1 MNTLTEP
8 TLVQTGCSHAVSFST
23 IGGEWTHRPLTC
35 AFLSR
40 ATVISSM
47 DKLRET
53 ERAELAEKLDHQIH
67 NTADKA
73 HYIKKRGGE
82 EP

>member
-1 MNTLTEP
+1 MDTSASIASN
-8 TLVQTGCSHAVSFST
+8 SS
-23 IGGEWTHRPLTC
+23 IC

-53 ERAELAEKLDHQIH
+53 ERAKLAEKLDHQIH

-73 HYIKKRGGE
+73 HYIKKRGE
-82 EP
+82 KTIKTVFL